1 MQCGNQRTVQ
11 EGASGI
17 PLSKRVDLHQ
27 FILVLTLL
35 VMWVVLSILSPRFLS
50 VRNLSSI
57 GISIATIA
65 ILAVGQTFVI
75 LTGGIDLS
83 VGNVLGLVGVVT
95 AVAMTKGLGM
105 WGGIIVGILVGLA
118 CGAASGTMIAV
129 GNLPPFIVG
138 LGMMGITRGI
148 ALLISGGFPILVPYQ
163 EFGVLGIGTILGS
176 IPVPVVIM
184 VILYGLGFYI
194 LRRLR
199 FGRYTYAIGSNEETA
214 RLAGIDVAKYK
225 ILVYTLCGL
234 TAAIAGLVE
243 TARLF
248 SAYPTA
254 GSGYELDAI
263 AAVVIGGTSMIGG
276 EGNIMQTLVGALTMA
291 TLRNG
296 CNLLGISPFVQQV
309 VIGLIIIGAV
319 YVDRVRHA
327 RSR

>member
-1 MQCGNQRTVQ
+1 MQRGNRPTA
-11 EGASGI
+11 EDGASRV
-17 PLSKRVDLHQ
+17 PLTKRVDLHQ

-35 VMWVVLSILSPRFLS
+35 VMWVLLSLLCPHFLS

-83 VGNVLGLVGVVT
+83 VGNTLGLVGIVT
-95 AVAMTKGLGM
+95 AVSMTKGFGM
-105 WGGIIVGILVGLA
+105 YGGIIAGILAGVL
-118 CGAASGTMIAV
+118 CGTASGVMIGV

-148 ALLISGGFPILVPYQ
+148 ALLISGGFPILVPFQ
-163 EFGVLGIGTILGS
+163 EFGALGIGTILGN

-184 VILYGLGFYI
+184 VILYALGFYV
-194 LRRLR
+194 LRHLR

-214 RLAGIDVAKYK
+214 RLAGVNVVKYK
-225 ILVYTLCGL
+225 ILIYALCGF

-254 GSGYELDAI
+254 GSGYELDSI
-263 AAVVIGGTSMIGG
+263 AAVVIGGTSMVGG

-319 YVDRVRHA
+319 YVDRLRHA
-327 RSR
+327 RSH

>member
-35 VMWVVLSILSPRFLS
+35 VMWVVLSILSPHFLS

-118 CGAASGTMIAV
+118 CGAANGTMIAV

>member
-35 VMWVVLSILSPRFLS
+35 VMWVVLSILSPHFLS

>member
-35 VMWVVLSILSPRFLS
+35 VMWVVLSILSPHFLS

-254 GSGYELDAI
+254 GSGYEMDAI